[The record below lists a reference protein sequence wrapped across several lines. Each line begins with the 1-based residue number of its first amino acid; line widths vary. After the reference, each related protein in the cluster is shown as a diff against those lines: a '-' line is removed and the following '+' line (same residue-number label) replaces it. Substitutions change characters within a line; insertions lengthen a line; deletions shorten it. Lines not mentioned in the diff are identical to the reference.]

1 MFLAQRGDERP
12 LHALCES
19 TRLVTPHREIDM
31 VEELA
36 KIRQRIAGVAIFPGG
51 KLEQPR
57 VFGRAQVIRLH
68 TTYLAAVNPV
78 EMDRHKQ
85 VSALGV
91 RQGST
96 LAQWDCLV
104 LVSRHHHLKGSL
116 FEQRAQA

>member
-1 MFLAQRGDERP
+1 MRETGYLCQNGWHLCPNEHRKWGGFHAPIDEGGMFLAQRGDERP

-36 KIRQRIAGVAIFPGG
+36 KIRQRIAGVAIFPRG

-68 TTYLAAVNPV
+68 TTYLAAV
-78 EMDRHKQ
+78 
-85 VSALGV
+85 
-91 RQGST
+91 
-96 LAQWDCLV
+96 
-104 LVSRHHHLKGSL
+104 
-116 FEQRAQA
+116 

>member
-1 MFLAQRGDERP
+1 MLRAKGRDERA
-12 LHALCES
+12 LHAFREP

-36 KIRQRIAGVAIFPGG
+36 KIRQRIAGVAIFLRG

-57 VFGRAQVIRLH
+57 IVGRAQVIRLH
-68 TTYLAAVNPV
+68 TTYLAAVNPI

-91 RQGST
+91 AQGST

-104 LVSRHHHLKGSL
+104 LVSRHDHPKGGG
-116 FEQRAQA
+116 